1 MERLPLGLVA
11 GHIGFTMIHRVT
23 KFRHSLPAAS
33 LGLVLALALSG
44 CTSLGD
50 GPIAPIQDAFR
61 NVPIPF
67 LNQSREEEVREP
79 APAGRLYNEGL
90 VLLNQGRFKLA
101 GARFEELERGH
112 PYSDLAKRAILMNAY
127 ANYLAQD
134 YDTAATLAERYV
146 TLHPGSEEAAYA
158 RFLMGDSHYRMIPDI
173 ARDQAR
179 AERALRAM
187 AEIVQQYPN
196 SEYAQAAQ
204 RRITI
209 ARDQLA
215 GREMDVGR
223 YYLTQRAYGAALNR
237 FKGVV
242 QNYQTTRHI
251 EEALYRVTEAYM
263 ALGIVQEAQASAAV
277 LGHNYPESQWYKDAF
292 NLLQQG
298 GVAPQAS
305 EGSWISRVFRGV
317 TG

>member
-1 MERLPLGLVA
+1 MSPELARLGLR
-11 GHIGFTMIHRVT
+11 MIDRSSRKALRLTGAV
-23 KFRHSLPAAS
+23 
-33 LGLVLALALSG
+33 VALAIALAG

-50 GPIAPIQDAFR
+50 GPIAPIQDALR
-61 NVPIPF
+61 NIPIPF
-67 LNQSREEEVREP
+67 FNQNREEEVREP

-90 VLLNQGRFKLA
+90 LLINQGRFKLA
-101 GARFEELERGH
+101 GQRFEELERGH

-134 YDTAATLAERYV
+134 YDTAATLADRYV
-146 TLHPGSEEAAYA
+146 ALHPGSAEAAYA
-158 RFLMGDSHYRMIPDI
+158 RFLSGDSHFRMIPDI
-173 ARDQAR
+173 ARDQGR
-179 AERALRAM
+179 AERALQAM
-187 AEIVQQYPN
+187 TEVVQQYPN

-204 RRITI
+204 RRITV

-223 YYLTQRAYGAALNR
+223 FYLNQRSFGAALNR

-242 QNYQTTRHI
+242 QNYQTTRHV
-251 EEALYRVTEAYM
+251 EEALYRLVECYM
-263 ALGIVQEAQASAAV
+263 ALGLVQEAQAAGAV
-277 LGHNYPESQWYKDAF
+277 LGHNYPESQWYRDAF
-292 NLLQQG
+292 ALLQQG
-298 GVAPQAS
+298 GVSPQAS

>member
-1 MERLPLGLVA
+1 MVVRAHSFRSKIGAA
-11 GHIGFTMIHRVT
+11 G
-23 KFRHSLPAAS
+23 AA
-33 LGLVLALALSG
+33 LALALALSG

-50 GPIAPIQDAFR
+50 GPIAPIQDALR
-61 NVPIPF
+61 NIPVPF
-67 LNQSREEEVREP
+67 LNQNREEEVREP

-101 GARFEELERGH
+101 GQRFEELERGH
-112 PYSDLAKRAILMNAY
+112 PYSELAKRAILMNAY

-134 YDTAATLAERYV
+134 YDTAATLADRYV
-146 TLHPGSEEAAYA
+146 ALHPGSAEAAYA
-158 RFLMGDSHYRMIPDI
+158 RFLSGDSHFRMIPDI
-173 ARDQAR
+173 ARDQGR
-179 AERALRAM
+179 AERALQAM
-187 AEIVQQYPN
+187 SEVVQQYPS

-215 GREMDVGR
+215 GREMEVGR
-223 YYLTQRAYGAALNR
+223 YYLNQRAYGAALNR

-242 QNYQTTRHI
+242 QQYQTTRHV
-251 EEALYRVTEAYM
+251 EEALYRLVESYM
-263 ALGIVQEAQASAAV
+263 ALGIVQEAQAVGAV
-277 LGHNYPESQWYKDAF
+277 LGHNYPESQWYRDAF

-298 GVAPQAS
+298 GVSPQAS
-305 EGSWISRVFRGV
+305 EGSWISRIFRGA